1 MSLLFIPLSPAELA
15 DWAGGGRLDWPRPGF
30 SATPGLRSAFETDDE
45 EDAEHIA
52 LLVASVAGLA
62 RYGLRLVAVVEASG
76 ESAGDPDFGELRV
89 SEAPY
94 SAVQAIF
101 AEEADAAA
109 VQPAATAAKGLELAD
124 AWDDPAVIGLL
135 ENADLLLH
143 GPAEWSALVGG

>member
-30 SATPGLRSAFETDDE
+30 SAAPGLRYAFETDDE

-89 SEAPY
+89 SETPY

-101 AEEADAAA
+101 AEDDLPAGQEHFLTLNAELAKQWPVITTKKDAPPDAADWDGK
-109 VQPAATAAKGLELAD
+109 PDKLPYLER
-124 AWDDPAVIGLL
+124 
-135 ENADLLLH
+135 
-143 GPAEWSALVGG
+143 